1 VCADEDFFSSR
12 IALKPTM
19 DQVRQLT
26 LPPDQAEGSSL
37 LSNIATEGAAVSSM
51 DSFIAQNQLQ
61 LITAIAVITITAL
74 LFVIIS
80 YGKVLRTEQKATE
93 ALKQVVSD
101 TQAEAAAPPKPDTL
115 EFPPMTIKKSIS
127 FNTVYN
133 LEEFM
138 VRLYKLGFFV
148 KRIKQGGVVK
158 ERFISIDQ
166 KGNICFHKLAKVSEN
181 ELPKRSPTP
190 YFRIPIA
197 QLRECFACED
207 SPEPSLILDF
217 KSKTLH
223 LGVSSLV
230 DRDYIVKGIKLIV
243 QRAKKNASFLIR
255 SSSLLENSPTPSD
268 MRIEEDQYEDDDN
281 MSQTTMNTNY
291 KR

>member
-1 VCADEDFFSSR
+1 
-12 IALKPTM
+12 M
-19 DQVRQLT
+19 
-26 LPPDQAEGSSL
+26 
-37 LSNIATEGAAVSSM
+37 
-51 DSFIAQNQLQ
+51 Q
-61 LITAIAVITITAL
+61 LIAAIAVVTITAL

-80 YGKVLRTEQKATE
+80 YGKVLRTELIAVASYKRAVADAQ
-93 ALKQVVSD
+93 
-101 TQAEAAAPPKPDTL
+101 AAAVAPPTPDSL

-148 KRIKQGGVVK
+148 RRLKHGGVVK

-166 KGNICFHKLAKVSEN
+166 KGNICFHKLANVAEN
-181 ELPKRSPTP
+181 ELPKRSPSP

-197 QLRECFACED
+197 QLRECFICED

-281 MSQTTMNTNY
+281 MSQTTMNTTY

>member
-1 VCADEDFFSSR
+1 
-12 IALKPTM
+12 M
-19 DQVRQLT
+19 DIFV
-26 LPPDQAEGSSL
+26 
-37 LSNIATEGAAVSSM
+37 
-51 DSFIAQNQLQ
+51 AQNAIQ
-61 LITAIAVITITAL
+61 LIAAIAVITVSAL
-74 LFVIIS
+74 LYAIIS
-80 YGKVLRTEQKATE
+80 YGSVLKREKKALQS
-93 ALKQVVSD
+93 LKQTPLD
-101 TQAEAAAPPKPDTL
+101 EQTAAKAPPMPDSL
-115 EFPPMTIKKSIS
+115 EFSPVTIKKSIS

-148 KRIKQGGVVK
+148 KRLKHGGVEK

-166 KGNICFHKLAKVSEN
+166 KGNVCFHKLANVSEN
-181 ELPKRSPTP
+181 DIPRRSASP

-197 QLRECFACED
+197 QLKECFACED
-207 SPEPSLILDF
+207 SPGPSFIMDF

-243 QRAKKNASFLIR
+243 QRARKNASFLIR

-268 MRIEEDQYEDDDN
+268 TRVEEDQYEDDDN